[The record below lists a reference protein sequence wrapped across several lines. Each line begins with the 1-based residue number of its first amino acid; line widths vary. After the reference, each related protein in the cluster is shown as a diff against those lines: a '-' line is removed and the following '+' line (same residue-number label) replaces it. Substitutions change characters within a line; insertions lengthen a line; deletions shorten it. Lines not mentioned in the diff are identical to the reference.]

1 MYSAV
6 SRLLILFLCV
16 FVALPAW
23 SQGMPFGERKIR
35 KPESLLIIHAG
46 RLLAVP
52 GKAPL
57 AEQSIVVR
65 NDRIEAVVD
74 GYIGTE
80 DVEPGRAT
88 PEIVDLSDKFVL
100 PGLMDSHVH
109 LNRATGAYQENA
121 IANAA
126 PDKGPA
132 TVNTMVN
139 IRLTLNA
146 GFTAVRD
153 LGSDNESVYAVRD
166 AIDKGLMLGPTIL
179 ASGPSIGVTSS
190 HGSSRPGAAV
200 CDGIDGCRR
209 LTRQLEKAG
218 ADLIKIKV
226 SGGFSTNTGFGQ
238 HMTRDEMAAIVTAAH
253 MRGIIVT
260 AHAYAPES
268 VIDAVNAGV
277 DCIEHGHLAD
287 ETGLKLM
294 RKKGVFLVPTVTV
307 AEPPSFVQGFL
318 GGRKAISV
326 TMRDEYQSFENA
338 YKLGVKVAFGTD
350 AGVYP
355 HGKNADEFITMV
367 KLGMTPADAIRAATV
382 VAAELFALEGLTG
395 TIESGSRADIIAV
408 NSDPLSDIGA
418 LKDVDF
424 VLKSGQ
430 VAKRNGTMQTL
441 LDYGLKHR
449 Y

>member
-1 MYSAV
+1 MHSVV
-6 SRLLILFLCV
+6 SRLLILFLCA

-23 SQGMPFGERKIR
+23 SQGMPFGDRKIK

-52 GKAPL
+52 GEAPL

-74 GYIGTE
+74 GYIGTD

-166 AIDKGLMLGPTIL
+166 AIDKGAMLGPTIL

-200 CDGIDGCRR
+200 CDGVDGCRR

-238 HMTRDEMAAIVTAAH
+238 HMTRDEMVAIVKAAH

-287 ETGLKLM
+287 EAGLKLM
-294 RKKGVFLVPTVTV
+294 REKGVFLVPTVTV

-326 TMRDEYQSFENA
+326 TIRDEYQSFENA
-338 YKLGVKVAFGTD
+338 YKMGVKVAFGTD

-355 HGKNADEFITMV
+355 HGKNADEFMTMV

-430 VAKRNGTMQTL
+430 VAKRNGAMQVP
-441 LDYGLKHR
+441 LDYGLEHS

>member
-1 MYSAV
+1 MDSVFKQLLTLFVAAV
-6 SRLLILFLCV
+6 I
-16 FVALPAW
+16 ALPAW
-23 SQGMPFGERKIR
+23 SQGMPFGNRTIR
-35 KPESLLIIHAG
+35 KPETLLIIHAG
-46 RLLAVP
+46 ALLAVP
-52 GKAPL
+52 GEAPL

-65 NDRIEAVVD
+65 NGRIEAVVD
-74 GYIGTE
+74 GYIGAE
-80 DVEPGRAT
+80 GVEPGRAI
-88 PEIVDLSDKFVL
+88 PEIIDLSDKFVL

-109 LNRATGAYQENA
+109 LNRATGAYQEDP

-126 PDKGPA
+126 PDTGPA
-132 TVNTMVN
+132 TLNTMVN

-153 LGSDNESVYAVRD
+153 LGSDSESVYTVRD
-166 AIDKGLMLGPTIL
+166 AIEKGTMLGPTIL

-190 HGSSRPGAAV
+190 HGSARPGAAV
-200 CDGIDGCRR
+200 CDGVDGCRR
-209 LTRQLEKAG
+209 LTRRLEKAG

-226 SGGFSTNTGFGQ
+226 SGGFSSNTGYGQ

-277 DCIEHGHLAD
+277 DCIEHGHLTD
-287 ETGLKLM
+287 EAGLKLM
-294 RKKGVFLVPTVTV
+294 RKNGVFLVPTVTV
-307 AEPPSFVQGFL
+307 AEPPSFVQRFL
-318 GGRKAISV
+318 GDRDPVSV
-326 TMRDEYQSFENA
+326 TVRDEYQSFENA
-338 YKLGVKVAFGTD
+338 YRLGVKVAFGTD

-355 HGKNADEFITMV
+355 HGENADEFITMV

-395 TIESGSRADIIAV
+395 TIEAGSKADIIAV
-408 NSDPLSDIGA
+408 TDNPLNDIGA

-430 VAKRNGTMQTL
+430 IAKRNGVMQVP
-441 LDYGLKHR
+441 LDYGLEHR